1 MLIPKLLIFANH
13 NWLTVG
19 GYVVLLYA
27 ASTSRVS
34 AIMLDPISE
43 LLASVNIPEQH
54 TFGPINHIPLDDRNE
69 HKR

>member
-13 NWLTVG
+13 NWLAIG

-34 AIMLDPISE
+34 AIMFYPVCK
-43 LLASVNIPEQH
+43 LLATMNVPEQH
-54 TFGPINHIPLDDRNE
+54 TFGPINHIPFDDRNE
-69 HKR
+69 HER

>member
-13 NWLTVG
+13 NWLAVRC
-19 GYVVLLYA
+19 YVVLFDA

-34 AIMLDPISE
+34 TVMLDPISE

-54 TFGPINHIPLDDRNE
+54 TFSPINHIPLDDRNQ